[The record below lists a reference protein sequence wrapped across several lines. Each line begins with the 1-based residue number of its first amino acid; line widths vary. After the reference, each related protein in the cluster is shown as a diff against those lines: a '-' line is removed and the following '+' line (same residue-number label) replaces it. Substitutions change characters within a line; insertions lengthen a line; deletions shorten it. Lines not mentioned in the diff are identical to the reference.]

1 MSHGKENVYDDRPP
15 PTKASL
21 LRWWKAFT
29 AKTSSSSNNTN
40 LHRSSSSASS
50 AANHKL
56 TRARASTAPGAVS
69 GNPTPVT
76 RPYQPP
82 GRGLAKGKSG
92 EGRVFGVSPEQS
104 LKYAA
109 VAISTVS
116 ADGKPYV
123 YGYVPI
129 VVAKCGMMLKES
141 ATATEGIF
149 RVSGSNKRIN
159 QLQEL
164 FDQPPRYGKDLDWAG
179 FTVHDAASVLR
190 RYLNMMPEPV
200 IPANLYVDF
209 VHVLQR
215 RLPEEACIAE
225 YQRLISLLPP
235 TSRYLLLYL
244 LDFLSLFVRSSHLN
258 LMTASNLAVVFQPG
272 LVSTRREGTGEGA
285 LLGFPGFLDG
295 KVPTN
300 PTSQTVASG
309 AGAQARQGA
318 GEHGRGKEVLEFLI
332 EQQSRF
338 MIGLEPPTSS
348 ASAAAA
354 ATQAA
359 ASWNLTPR
367 TSSNVAGNK
376 ANIQAQPSTP
386 TPMSASTPMG
396 GSNVVVGPRSSSKG
410 HKDEGDD
417 NFEPPS
423 AEAQLYRRGSER
435 SVERRRLRKAADG
448 LNAKVKRSKTLPG
461 RESSLIDQHQHHHR
475 HHQPQH
481 LTLES
486 NSGRG
491 TGEQQD
497 SPMLMV
503 GSVPMRKSAS
513 GSSSQGSPRPYK
525 APPLLSSPLPTQT
538 PPGTSS
544 PSANADSKPRG
555 ISARRTPTSQPN
567 VAVPLPRKSSM
578 TAASTTTLLNNSLP
592 SATMVMPSVTSTL
605 SSTTVLVPPPLGPA
619 VSRQSFE
626 TMYTAQSQRSDSMD
640 VTGPTAPAAAAALPR
655 WISHHGDAETT
666 GSEEGR

>member
-29 AKTSSSSNNTN
+29 AKTSSSNSNPNT
-40 LHRSSSSASS
+40 SSTSSSA
-50 AANHKL
+50 NHKV

-69 GNPTPVT
+69 GNTAAVA

-109 VAISTVS
+109 VAISTAS

-215 RLPEEACIAE
+215 GLPEEACIAE

-244 LDFLSLFVRSSHLN
+244 LDFLSVFVRSSHIN

-272 LVSTRREGTGEGA
+272 LVSTRREGAGEGA
-285 LLGFPGFLDG
+285 LLGFPGFFDG
-295 KVPTN
+295 KVPTS
-300 PTSQTVASG
+300 PTGSSG

-359 ASWNLTPR
+359 TSWNLAPR
-367 TSSNVAGNK
+367 TSLNVVGNKAANGQARPSTSTAMNSSMPMSGSNVA
-376 ANIQAQPSTP
+376 
-386 TPMSASTPMG
+386 
-396 GSNVVVGPRSSSKG
+396 VGPSSKG
-410 HKDEGDD
+410 KQRDEGTE
-417 NFEPPS
+417 NIGPN
-423 AEAQLYRRGSER
+423 AAAGAHLNRRGSEK

-448 LNAKVKRSKTLPG
+448 SNAKVKRSKTLPG
-461 RESSLIDQHQHHHR
+461 RESSLIDQHQHQHHD
-475 HHQPQH
+475 HQPPQH
-481 LTLES
+481 IQVES
-486 NSGRG
+486 SGGRG
-491 TGEQQD
+491 MGEHMD
-497 SPMLMV
+497 SPMLMA
-503 GSVPMRKSAS
+503 GLVPMRKSVS
-513 GSSSQGSPRPYK
+513 GRSRQGSPRPHK
-525 APPLLSSPLPTQT
+525 APPLLSPPPTQT
-538 PPGTSS
+538 SVTLG
-544 PSANADSKPRG
+544 PSVDVESTLSTTKPRG
-555 ISARRTPTSQPN
+555 IPARRTPTSQPE

-578 TAASTTTLLNNSLP
+578 TAASTKALLNSSLP
-592 SATMVMPSVTSTL
+592 SATRVIPSVTSTSTT
-605 SSTTVLVPPPLGPA
+605 SSTTVLVPPPMGPPA
-619 VSRQSFE
+619 PRQSFE
-626 TMYTAQSQRSDSMD
+626 TMHTAQSQRSDSMD
-640 VTGPTAPAAAAALPR
+640 VTGSTTAAALPR
-655 WISHHGDAETT
+655 GIPHHGDSETT
-666 GSEEGR
+666 GR